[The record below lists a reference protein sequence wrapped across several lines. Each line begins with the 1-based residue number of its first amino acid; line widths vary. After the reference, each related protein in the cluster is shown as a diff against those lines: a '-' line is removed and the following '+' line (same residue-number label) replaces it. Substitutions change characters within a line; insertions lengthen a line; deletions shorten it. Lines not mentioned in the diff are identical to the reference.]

1 MVTAEGEGQ
10 VTLLGMLADGLCN
23 CLADV
28 GDETGVL
35 QFADGR
41 VVLGVD
47 LFKLVVTIETDLPT
61 KLCKLLG
68 QAGFDQVDWSFID
81 TDLRLG
87 EKDKSPERRE
97 NIVVQ
102 TWPPL
107 ESHGTHV
114 SYASEL

>member
-1 MVTAEGEGQ
+1 MVTAEGERQ
-10 VTLLGMLADGLCN
+10 VALLGMLADGLCN

-41 VVLGVD
+41 VVLCVD

-68 QAGFDQVDWSFID
+68 QAGFDQVDWTFID